1 MIMQDSLSFTN
12 RSEWL
17 NWLSKNHDKLE
28 FAWLIFFK
36 KNAKQKGITLDEA
49 VEEAIRFGWIDG
61 KLRRLDED
69 RFILRF
75 SPRRANSV
83 WSKLN
88 KERAEKMIASGKMTS
103 AGLAKVEE
111 AKKSGS
117 WDNAYSNVTYSELP
131 EDLKRALMK
140 NNAAWNNFSSF
151 AATYKNMYIAW
162 IMQAKTEKT
171 RQQRIDKVVEQSRQ
185 NKKQIF
191 L

>member
-1 MIMQDSLSFTN
+1 
-12 RSEWL
+12 
-17 NWLSKNHDKLE
+17 
-28 FAWLIFFK
+28 LIFFK

-88 KERAEKMIASGKMTS
+88 KERAEKLIASGKMTS

-117 WDNAYSNVTYSELP
+117 WDNAYSNATFSELP
-131 EDLKRALMK
+131 DDLKNALMK
-140 NNAAWNNFSSF
+140 NNDAWNNFSSF
-151 AATYKNMYIAW
+151 AATYKNMYIGW
-162 IMQAKTEKT
+162 VIQAKTQKT
-171 RQQRIDKVVEQSRQ
+171 RQQRIKKVVEQSIH